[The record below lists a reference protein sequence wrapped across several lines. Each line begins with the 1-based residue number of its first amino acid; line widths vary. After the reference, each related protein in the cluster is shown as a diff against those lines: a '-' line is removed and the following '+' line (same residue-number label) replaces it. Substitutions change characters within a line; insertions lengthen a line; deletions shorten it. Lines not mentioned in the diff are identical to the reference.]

1 MPLASIAISTQ
12 ALERV
17 VRRLEFVLDQCTKLD
32 TAKLTRCGLSCSPCE
47 PNLAAWI
54 TKYNQAIERE
64 ADHLQILIAPL
75 QDLLQRAKIQ
85 ITRNSALLLAHQR
98 LPQSILSKIFLV
110 AAHEDLGRPAYV
122 SHLYN
127 FTRVCHR
134 WRAVALNTPG
144 LCTTFTLWDTETE
157 KQYEIFAHEL
167 KLTGSLP
174 LDVRLLQ
181 SESKNKFETIKAPTE
196 SWKLLRQQSKRWRS
210 LTLEM
215 NFKEFCVMMPS
226 GEPLDCQSL
235 EALYLNHN
243 FLSPDSSYRNSK
255 YDLPDLF
262 LPMFYNATAL
272 RTVQIKVES
281 VGGGWKQKVCFLETW
296 RLTDLSL
303 CFERCGDATRF
314 LPILKQQAGTL
325 QRLNFAITEKYNS
338 EDGKLG
344 THATPISMHK
354 LTELSC
360 RLDATPLISC
370 IKAPKLKSL
379 TIDEHPGVLTDCIYN
394 TAGTDDARVSNDA
407 TKTGDAAT
415 GREIS
420 NARIAD
426 TAFREIKDAADTA
439 KSSEALPSVADR
451 VKTYIHLTSLSISNV
466 DWPTDS
472 LLLVLHELIL
482 LTSLKLNES
491 KKEHDRTLVT
501 KTFVKNMMPGGCV
514 LVAERMNDPTR
525 RWFFLSGLKE
535 LHITLGYTLEEDQEM
550 INLLRDMADSRSKDG
565 LKACIRQYDD
575 PQMKKTIDIWS

>member
-1 MPLASIAISTQ
+1 MPPASIADIIPSTK
-12 ALERV
+12 ALVEAAK
-17 VRRLEFVLDQCTKLD
+17 RLNSALDKSF
-32 TAKLTRCGLSCSPCE
+32 KSEKVKVSRSNLSCSPTE
-47 PNLAAWI
+47 QELAASV
-54 TKYNQAIERE
+54 KRYNEEIERH
-64 ADHLQILIAPL
+64 ANNLQSLLAPL
-75 QDLLQRAKIQ
+75 QNLLRCAKLEV
-85 ITRNSALLLAHQR
+85 THNSALLSAQRR
-98 LPQSILSKIFLV
+98 LPKILSRIFLL
-110 AAHEDLGRPAYV
+110 AAEKPPSRPSLEHLGDR
-122 SHLYN
+122 HN
-127 FTRVCHR
+127 FVRVCNICQD
-134 WRAVALNTPG
+134 VARRTPD
-144 LCTTFTLWDTETE
+144 LWTRISVWDTETDE
-157 KQYEIFAHEL
+157 QHKLLVQEL
-167 KLTGSLP
+167 ELTGKRP
-174 LDVRLLQ
+174 LDVRLIHLK
-181 SESKNKFETIKAPTE
+181 SKNKIIAPTK
-196 SWKLLRQQSKRWRS
+196 SWDLLKKESKRWRS
-210 LTLEM
+210 LTLEI
-215 NFKEFCVMMPS
+215 NSHEFHVMTPS
-226 GEPLDCQSL
+226 DERLDCQLL
-235 EALYLNHN
+235 EALCLDHN
-243 FLSPDSSYRNSK
+243 VLSPDPSYINPNF
-255 YDLPDLF
+255 DLPHLL
-262 LPMFYNATAL
+262 LPEISNATSL

-281 VGGGWKQKVCFLETW
+281 VGGGWNQKVCFLETW

-379 TIDEHPGVLTDCIYN
+379 TIDEHPGVLADCIYN
-394 TAGTDDARVSNDA
+394 TAGTDDTRVSNDA

-491 KKEHDRTLVT
+491 NKEHDRTLVT
-501 KTFVKNMMPGGCV
+501 KTFVRNMMPGGCV

-525 RWFFLSGLKE
+525 RWFFLTGLKE

-565 LKACIRQYDD
+565 LKACIRQYDS
-575 PQMKKTIDIWS
+575 PQMTKTIDI